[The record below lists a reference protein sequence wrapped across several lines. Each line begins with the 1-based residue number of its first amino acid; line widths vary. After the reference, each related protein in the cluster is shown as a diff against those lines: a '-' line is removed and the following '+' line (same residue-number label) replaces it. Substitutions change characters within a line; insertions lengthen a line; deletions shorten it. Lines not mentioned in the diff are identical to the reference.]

1 MRTKWIW
8 VKNNWQRLPHPFR
21 WILVATIGFSLII
34 TGGVLIVL
42 PGPFTLPLVIAGLA
56 ILATEFTWA
65 EVLLNRTKHHVSK
78 TVAKVRKKKPEAEK

>member
-21 WILVATIGFSLII
+21 WVIAASVGGTLVLLGL
-34 TGGVLIVL
+34 TGLVL
-42 PGPFTLPLVIAGLA
+42 PVIPGIPLLIAGLA

-65 EVLLNRTKHHVSK
+65 EVLLNRTKNQVNKAVS
-78 TVAKVRKKKPEAEK
+78 KVRKKKD

>member
-21 WILVATIGFSLII
+21 WVIAASVGGTLVLLGL
-34 TGGVLIVL
+34 TGLVL
-42 PGPFTLPLVIAGLA
+42 PVIPGIPLLIAGLA

-65 EVLLNRTKHHVSK
+65 EVLLNRTKDQVNKAVS
-78 TVAKVRKKKPEAEK
+78 KVRKKKD

>member
-21 WILVATIGFSLII
+21 WILAATIGFSLVF
-34 TGGVLIVL
+34 TGAVFLVL
-42 PGPFTLPLVIAGLA
+42 PGPGIPIIIAGLA
-56 ILATEFTWA
+56 VLATEFTWA

-78 TVAKVRKKKPEAEK
+78 AVAKVRKKKPEAEK